1 ITAQLVDAQTGHHLW
16 AERYDRDL
24 KDIFALQDEITMKI
38 ITGLQV
44 KLIEGEQARLGAE
57 QTNNLDAYLEV
68 LQGREYFRR
77 HNKEGNFLARR
88 LAEKA
93 ISLDPKYG
101 SAYVL
106 LASTFFMEV
115 QLGLSKSPRESIA
128 KAMGLTQKALAIN
141 DSSAWGHSLLGWLY
155 TLTRQHD
162 KGIAECER
170 AIGLEPNSAQAH
182 FYLGLVLRYSGR
194 PGKAIAMYKQAIR
207 LNPMPPS
214 AYLQGLTN
222 AYCMTGQYEEAITAG
237 KRAVH
242 LEPENMTA
250 HAFLAVAYSLSGREE
265 ESRAEAA
272 EVLRVNPKFLVQ
284 SWEKTMPF
292 RKQADLALVIGAL
305 RKAGL
310 K

>member
-1 ITAQLVDAQTGHHLW
+1 
-16 AERYDRDL
+16 
-24 KDIFALQDEITMKI
+24 
-38 ITGLQV
+38 
-44 KLIEGEQARLGAE
+44 
-57 QTNNLDAYLEV
+57 
-68 LQGREYFRR
+68 
-77 HNKEGNFLARR
+77 
-88 LAEKA
+88 LAEEA

-106 LASTFFMEV
+106 LANTYFMDV

-128 KAMGLTQKALAIN
+128 KAIELTKKALAIN
-141 DSSAWGHSLLGWLY
+141 ESLVWGHSLLGWLF

-162 KGIAECER
+162 KGIAACER
-170 AIGLEPNSAQAH
+170 AIALEPSSAQAH
-182 FYLGLVLRYSGR
+182 FYLGLVFRYAGR
-194 PGKAIAMYKQAIR
+194 AEESITMYKKAIR
-207 LNPMPPS
+207 LNPIPPS
-214 AYLQGLTN
+214 QYFQGLTN
-222 AYCMTGQYEEAITAG
+222 SYCMIGQYDEAVTAG
-237 KRAVH
+237 KKAVQ
-242 LEPENMTA
+242 LEPDNMTA

-292 RKQADLALVIGAL
+292 RNQADLELVTGAL